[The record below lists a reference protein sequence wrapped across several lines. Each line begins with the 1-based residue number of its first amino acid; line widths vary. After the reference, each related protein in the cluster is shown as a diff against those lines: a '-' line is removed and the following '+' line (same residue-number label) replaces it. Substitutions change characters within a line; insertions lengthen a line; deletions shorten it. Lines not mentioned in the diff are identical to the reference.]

1 MEIANIEQHRLWNG
15 ADGAHWAAHQ
25 ARYDAMAA
33 PVNAALFDAARI
45 LPTDRVLDIGCG
57 TGQTTRIAARLAVR
71 GHAMGLDISAPM
83 LDSARRTAVD
93 EGIDN
98 ITFEQGDAQVFPFA
112 TAAFEVA
119 ISRAGTMFF
128 EDPVAAFDNIG
139 RALVPGGRITFLCHR
154 ELDERDNPIL
164 ATLIAHL
171 PAADFGEQLS
181 AVTDFADPSVVDAIL
196 DRAGFVDRAAT
207 PVAYHAPL
215 GRDAVDATDFLLRA
229 QLRGFVSSA
238 EPTTLRRIRD
248 ALVTALRPYEIDG
261 EVRLPAGGWV
271 YTGSRRS

>member
-33 PVNAALFDAARI
+33 PANTALFDTARI

-71 GHAMGLDISAPM
+71 GHAMGLDLSAPM
-83 LDSARRTAVD
+83 LESARRTAVG

-98 ITFEQGDAQVFPFA
+98 IVFEQGDAQVFPFA
-112 TAAFEVA
+112 AAAFEVA

-128 EDPVAAFDNIG
+128 EDPVAAFGNIG

-154 ELDERDNPIL
+154 ELDERENPIL
-164 ATLIAHL
+164 PTLIAHL

-196 DRAGFVDRAAT
+196 DRAGFVDRTAT

-215 GRDAVDATDFLLRA
+215 GRDALDATDFLLRA
-229 QLRGFVSSA
+229 QLRGFVASA
-238 EPTTLRRIRD
+238 EPTTLCRVRD
-248 ALVTALRPYEIDG
+248 ALITALRPYEIDG
-261 EVRLPAGGWV
+261 AVRVPAGGWV
-271 YTGSRRS
+271 YVGNRRS